1 MLCEALGTESAAPES
16 MVGSLATVK
25 LPDSPATTD
34 APPLSTDPIM
44 TSLWERYRIEVLASV
59 WPASPGRVLRVS
71 AQIYN
76 DESQY
81 GQLVTA
87 LKDLLAA
94 GA

>member
-1 MLCEALGTESAAPES
+1 MPGETPSRC
-16 MVGSLATVK
+16 
-25 LPDSPATTD
+25 
-34 APPLSTDPIM
+34 
-44 TSLWERYRIEVLASV
+44 V